1 MIRSLF
7 AIIPLVRLLPII
19 FLSYSLILAKG
30 QERTTPVEGIRS
42 NDSRL
47 HALMGGVVV
56 SSKGDLKANI
66 ILRDGRIDLVEENAM
81 APEGARVWDMKGKRI
96 YPGFIEPWLEGDL
109 TEEFR
114 GSHWNKKVMPDR
126 KTASLMTIDEDKLNM
141 MRGMGFCVAHAVPK
155 NGIFR
160 GKSALFLLRDGA
172 RDVQLLS
179 SSAGQVLD
187 FDHGGGGYPSSL
199 MGSLALVRQ
208 TLSDSNWYHEA
219 MAAHLKEPSSVT
231 RPAHSRA
238 LSELKLSDKFLFI
251 ARDELDYGRIKK
263 LKDEFQLNILVRGN
277 GYEYRRVDLL
287 KELGCDVIVPLNFP
301 ALPSIDD
308 PAKALD
314 YSLEQLQHWEL
325 APSGPALVSTGG
337 LRISLS
343 SYGLDDPL
351 KSFWERLRTAVKR
364 GMDPND
370 ALRSLTS
377 IPAKALGIDDRCG
390 DLMPGKLA
398 NLVISE
404 GDLFLDDQS
413 KVYATWVD
421 GIPYLKELSPVV
433 DISGRW
439 EISGFE
445 TREPI
450 VWEIPE
456 GKSIKVKYGE
466 DKEFSGKWKLG
477 RLLLFPPAT
486 LFEEGKG
493 NARLSASFNSEDD
506 TLSGVG
512 VLPSGKTLWWNAKR
526 TGEIKGDDKEE
537 RIKSMNED
545 DVPDLKFSSYPAGA
559 YGVKNVISKLPKK
572 ILFRGATIWT
582 SADQGI
588 VKEAD
593 LLINEGQIVAIG
605 KGLALPEGYEE
616 INVSGKHITPG
627 LIDCHSHSAISRGVN
642 EGTHA
647 VTVEVRIGDSLDP
660 TDISLYR
667 QLAGGLTTANLLHGS
682 ANPMGGQNQVIKLR
696 WGSGPEGL
704 RFVGAKPGVKFAL
717 GENVK
722 QSNWGDSNT
731 TRYPQTR
738 MGVEQI
744 MKDTFIAASEYRKD
758 KIKSAKENRL
768 HRKNYR
774 LEAVLEILDGKRIVH
789 IHSYRQ
795 DEILM
800 FVRLAQE
807 FGFVVGTFQHVL
819 EGYKVA
825 DAIAE
830 IGAGGSTFSDWWAYK
845 FEVYDAIP
853 YNGSLMSEVG
863 VVTSFN
869 SDDSELACRMNVEA
883 AKAVKYGGVSEEEAL
898 KFVTINPA
906 KQLRIDTNVGSLEPG
921 KDADFVIWNGHPLST
936 YSKAEQT
943 WIEGIRYFDI
953 GTDRLLRER
962 AVNERSR
969 LVNKVISKK
978 IKDPGSNLNK
988 DIGGDSKE
996 DSFLLSKRPRWLPVM
1011 FKPCTSI
1018 TRGLY
1023 HNGKSL
1029 HTCTS
1034 GKCCQSK

>member
-1 MIRSLF
+1 M
-7 AIIPLVRLLPII
+7 RLLPII
-19 FLSYSLILAKG
+19 FLFCPLLLVQG
-30 QERTTPVEGIRS
+30 QEGTAPVEGIRN

-47 HALMGGVVV
+47 HALMGGIVV
-56 SSKGDLKANI
+56 SPRGELKANI
-66 ILRDGRIDLVEENAM
+66 ILRDGRIDSVGENVI
-81 APEGARVWDMKGKRI
+81 APEGARLWDMEGKRI
-96 YPGFIEPWLEGDL
+96 YPGFIESWLEGEMSDK
-109 TEEFR
+109 FI

-126 KTASLMTIDEDKLNM
+126 NTASLISIDEDKLKQ

-155 NGIFR
+155 DGIFR
-160 GKSALFLLRDGA
+160 GKSSLLLLRNGI
-172 RDVQLLS
+172 RDVQLLNS
-179 SSAGQVLD
+179 SVGQVLD

-208 TLSDSNWYHEA
+208 ILSDSNWYHEA
-219 MAAHLKEPSSVT
+219 MEAHLGEPSSVT
-231 RPAHSRA
+231 RPARSRA
-238 LSELKLSDKFLFI
+238 LNELGLADRFLFI
-251 ARDELDYGRIKK
+251 ARDELDYGRIKA
-263 LKDEFQLNILVRGN
+263 LKDEFKLDIVVRGN
-277 GYEYRRVDLL
+277 GYEYRRINVL
-287 KELGCDVIVPLNFP
+287 KGLGCNIIIPLNFP
-301 ALPSIDD
+301 ELPSIDN

-325 APSGPALVSTGG
+325 APSGPALVSAKG
-337 LRISLS
+337 LKISLS

-351 KSFWERLRTAVKR
+351 KSFWKRLRIAVKR
-364 GMDPND
+364 GMDPNY
-370 ALRSLTS
+370 ALQALTS
-377 IPAKALGIDDRCG
+377 IPAEALGITDRCG
-390 DLMPGKLA
+390 DLMPGKIA

-413 KVYATWVD
+413 KIHTTWVD
-421 GIPYLKELSPVV
+421 GIPYLKELSPDSDVT
-433 DISGRW
+433 GRW

-445 TREPI
+445 SKEPI

-456 GKSIKVKYGE
+456 GKNIKVKYGK
-466 DKEFSGKWKLG
+466 DKEFSGEWKLG
-477 RLLLFPPAT
+477 RLLLFPPSMI
-486 LFEEGKG
+486 LGGEEG
-493 NARLSASFNSEDD
+493 NARLSASFNSEEK

-512 VLPSGKTLWWNAKR
+512 VLSSGKTLWWNAKR
-526 TGEIKGDDKEE
+526 IEEIKENNKKEDKKSEVDD
-537 RIKSMNED
+537 
-545 DVPDLKFSSYPAGA
+545 DLPNLEFSSYPAGA
-559 YGVKNVISKLPKK
+559 YGVKSLPLKLPER

-588 VKEAD
+588 VNEAD
-593 LLINEGQIVAIG
+593 LLIDKGRIVFIG
-605 KGLALPEGYEE
+605 KDLTLPEGFKEV
-616 INVSGKHITPG
+616 NVSGKHITPG

-722 QSNWGDSNT
+722 QSNWGDDNT

-744 MKDTFIAASEYRKD
+744 MKDTFIAALEYRKD
-758 KIKSAKENRL
+758 KIRLAKEDRP

-853 YNGSLMSEVG
+853 YNASLMSEVG

-869 SDDSELACRMNVEA
+869 SDDSELACRMNIEA
-883 AKAVKYGGVSEEEAL
+883 AKAVKYGEVSEEEAL

-906 KQLRIDTNVGSLEPG
+906 KQLRIDDKVGSLELG
-921 KDADFVIWNGHPLST
+921 KDADFVVWNGHPLST

-943 WIEGIRYFDI
+943 WIEGVRYFDI
-953 GTDRLLRER
+953 NTDSELRKKAVDER
-962 AVNERSR
+962 VR

-978 IKDPGSNLNK
+978 IKDPQSDK
-988 DIGGDSKE
+988 SSDPKE
-996 DSFLLSKRPRWLPVM
+996 GAVRLSSRPRWLPVT
-1011 FKPCTSI
+1011 FKSCTSV

-1034 GKCCQSK
+1034 GKCCQAN

>member
-1 MIRSLF
+1 M
-7 AIIPLVRLLPII
+7 RLLPII
-19 FLSYSLILAKG
+19 FFFCPLILALG
-30 QERTTPVEGIRS
+30 QEGSAPIEGIRS

-56 SSKGDLKANI
+56 SPRGDLKANI
-66 ILRDGRIDLVEENAM
+66 ILRDGRIESVGENVM
-81 APEGARVWDMKGKRI
+81 APEGARVWDMEGKRI
-96 YPGFIEPWLEGDL
+96 YPGFIEPWLEGEMSDKF
-109 TEEFR
+109 TS
-114 GSHWNKKVMPDR
+114 SHWNKKVMPDR
-126 KTASLMTIDEDKLNM
+126 KAASLISIDEDKLKL

-155 NGIFR
+155 DGIFR
-160 GKSALFLLRDGA
+160 GKSALLLLRDGI
-172 RDVQLLS
+172 RGEQLLNS
-179 SSAGQVLD
+179 SVGQVLD

-199 MGSLALVRQ
+199 MGSIALVRQ
-208 TLSDSNWYHEA
+208 TLSDANWYHEA
-219 MAAHLKEPSSVT
+219 MAAHLKEPSKVL

-238 LSELKLSDKFLFI
+238 LDELELTDRFLFI
-251 ARDELDYGRIKK
+251 ARDELDYDRIKTVKNEFK
-263 LKDEFQLNILVRGN
+263 LDIVIKGN
-277 GYEYRRVDLL
+277 GYEYRRISAL
-287 KELGCDVIVPLNFP
+287 KELGCNIIMPLNFP
-301 ALPSIDD
+301 TLPSIDD

-314 YSLEQLQHWEL
+314 YSLEELQHWEF
-325 APSGPALVSTGG
+325 APSGPALASTNG
-337 LRISLS
+337 LNISFS
-343 SYGLDDPL
+343 SHGLDDPL
-351 KSFWERLRTAVKR
+351 KIFWKRVRIAVKR
-364 GMDPND
+364 GMDPNY
-370 ALRSLTS
+370 ALQALTS
-377 IPAKALGIDDRCG
+377 IPAKTLGIDDRCG
-390 DLMPGKLA
+390 DLVPGKFA
-398 NLVISE
+398 NLAVSE

-413 KVYATWVD
+413 KIHTTWVD
-421 GIPYLKELSPVV
+421 GIPYLKELSSESNV
-433 DISGRW
+433 SGRW
-439 EISGFE
+439 EISGFGDKK
-445 TREPI
+445 PI

-456 GKSIKVKYGE
+456 SKNIKVEYG
-466 DKEFSGKWKLG
+466 DGKDFSGEWKLG
-477 RLLLFPPAT
+477 RLLLFPPSEI
-486 LFEEGKG
+486 FGEKKG
-493 NARLSASFNSEDD
+493 NARLSASFNSEEK

-512 VLPSGKTLWWNAKR
+512 VLTSGKTLWWNAKR
-526 TGEIKGDDKEE
+526 IEGIKDKKKEE
-537 RIKSMNED
+537 EKKSEID
-545 DVPDLKFSSYPAGA
+545 DNVPHLEFSSYPAGA
-559 YGVKNVISKLPKK
+559 YGVKNLPLKLPER

-582 SADQGI
+582 SAEQGI

-593 LLINEGQIVAIG
+593 LLINKGRIVSIG
-605 KGLALPEGYEE
+605 KNLALPEGVKE
-616 INVSGKHITPG
+616 INASGKHITPG

-696 WGSGPEGL
+696 WGSDPDGL

-722 QSNWGDSNT
+722 QSNWGDKNT

-758 KIKSAKENRL
+758 KIKAAKENRP
-768 HRKNYR
+768 HRRNYR
-774 LEAVLEILDGKRIVH
+774 LEAVLEILDGERIVH

-800 FVRLAQE
+800 FVRLAQK

-853 YNGSLMSEVG
+853 YNASLMSRVG

-869 SDDSELACRMNVEA
+869 SDNSELACRMNIEA
-883 AKAVKYGGVSEEEAL
+883 AKAVKYGEVSEEEAL

-906 KQLRIDTNVGSLEPG
+906 KQLRIDSKVGSLEPG

-943 WIEGIRYFDI
+943 WIEGMIYFDLE
-953 GTDRLLRER
+953 TDSGLRKLAINER
-962 AVNERSR
+962 AR
-969 LVNKVISKK
+969 LVNKVISQK
-978 IKDPGSNLNK
+978 IKDPE
-988 DIGGDSKE
+988 DDSKNDKSSNSKE
-996 DSFLLSKRPRWLPVM
+996 ETVQLSKRPRWLPVM
-1011 FKPCTSI
+1011 LKSCTSV

-1029 HTCTS
+1029 HTCTN
-1034 GKCCQSK
+1034 GKCCQSN